1 MNMTPG
7 TSKGAAD
14 KLVRGIKQKT
24 SKHYSAEEKIRI
36 VLAGLRDKFAR
47 ARLTNPIRCV
57 SKKLLDYLILK
68 KFGISLILPPQQK
81 FLFYVQS
88 LRPFGVLLAFRASK
102 ILRHFDV
109 TL

>member
-1 MNMTPG
+1 MSIAYG

-14 KLVRGIKQKT
+14 KLGRYIKRT
-24 SKHYSAEEKIRI
+24 TDKHYSAEERIRI
-36 VLAGLRDKFAR
+36 APTGLRGKFAR
-47 ARLTNPIRCV
+47 ARLTNPIRCI

-88 LRPFGVLLAFRASK
+88 LRPFGVLLAFHASK

>member
-14 KLVRGIKQKT
+14 KLVRGVKRKT

-68 KFGISLILPPQQK
+68 S
-81 FLFYVQS
+81 S
-88 LRPFGVLLAFRASK
+88 A
-102 ILRHFDV
+102 
-109 TL
+109 